1 MLLLF
6 LRHVFV
12 TIQQDLVIPFLV
24 EPIGCLR
31 DPFQSEFMVTLE
43 NLSGYLSMSGETS
56 YNTPHFAIVDMQL
69 CTTDALTVI
78 VNKTVPT
85 IVTLQ
90 TFQENITNGTYLE
103 ICEKNVSWA
112 CAQWDSSVG
121 EWRANSE
128 VIVDAAAS
136 TIHCASAS
144 LTGGSLDFQ
153 VHLAA
158 FPLTSA
164 TLRSTCGGGQ
174 QQEVP
179 LSPHSVAGTR
189 DLHCIYLATHDLV
202 CVRRLESQCQEAQ
215 CRTRHDTVVRV
226 VSRWSSF

>member
-6 LRHVFV
+6 IRHVFV

-24 EPIGCLR
+24 EPIGCLQG
-31 DPFQSEFMVTLE
+31 PFQSEFMVTLE
-43 NLSGYLSMSGETS
+43 NLSGLLVDVRRNLIQHSSLRHRGHATLHHGRLDS
-56 YNTPHFAIVDMQL
+56 Y
-69 CTTDALTVI
+69 
-78 VNKTVPT
+78 TVPT

-121 EWRANSE
+121 EWRANSD

-136 TIHCASAS
+136 TIHYASAS

-164 TLRSTCGGGQ
+164 TLRSTCGCGQ

-189 DLHCIYLATHDLV
+189 DLHCIYLATHDLL
-202 CVRRLESQCQEAQ
+202 CVRRLESQCHETQ